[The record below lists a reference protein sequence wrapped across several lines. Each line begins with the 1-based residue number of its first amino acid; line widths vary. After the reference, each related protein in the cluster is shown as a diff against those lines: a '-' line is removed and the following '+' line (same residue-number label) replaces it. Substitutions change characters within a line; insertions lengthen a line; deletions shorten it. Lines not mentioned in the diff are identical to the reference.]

1 MNCPN
6 CNKPTSP
13 DGTFCARC
21 SFFVSNPKI
30 GKKAGLL
37 KRWLASLID
46 YVPIAIVMGL
56 WVTEMAY
63 QSSYFSVVTVGV
75 GVAILSYLVFLLWL
89 WSDGVSPV
97 KRLLGLEVV
106 SKLDGSYVGFWKM
119 VQREV
124 VGKSLSGLV
133 FGLGF
138 LWAIWDKD
146 GQTWHDK
153 MAGTVVVQRR
163 QRQPAAAADAR
174 KASAEQQAEAMTH
187 MAYHCPS
194 CQQVLRQQVR
204 FCPNCKQSVRFAPRH
219 QGLAPAASAPAA
231 SAPAASA
238 PPAPPSVDQLLQD
251 GIAQIQRGDLAAGQA
266 TLRRVVIHAP
276 NNATAWLWMG
286 WVAIGQRD
294 QHIAEVCFTQA
305 HRLGHPK
312 ASAILTALRQD
323 QSEPVS
329 AGFVAPDVR

>member
-21 SFFVSNPKI
+21 RFFVANPKI

-46 YVPIAIVMGL
+46 YVPIAIVIGL

-194 CQQVLRQQVR
+194 CQQVLRRQVR
-204 FCPNCKQSVRFAPRH
+204 FCPNCKQSVRFTPRH
-219 QGLAPAASAPAA
+219 QAPAPAAST
-231 SAPAASA
+231 SL
-238 PPAPPSVDQLLQD
+238 APPSVDQLQ
-251 GIAQIQRGDLAAGQA
+251 
-266 TLRRVVIHAP
+266 V
-276 NNATAWLWMG
+276 
-286 WVAIGQRD
+286 
-294 QHIAEVCFTQA
+294 
-305 HRLGHPK
+305 K
-312 ASAILTALRQD
+312 
-323 QSEPVS
+323 
-329 AGFVAPDVR
+329 